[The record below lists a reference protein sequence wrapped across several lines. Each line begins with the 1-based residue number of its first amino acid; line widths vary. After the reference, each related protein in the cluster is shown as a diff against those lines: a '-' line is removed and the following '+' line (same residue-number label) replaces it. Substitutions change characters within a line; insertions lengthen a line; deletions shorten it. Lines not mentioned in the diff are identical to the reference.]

1 MPSSMQTTVNAIRSI
16 NKAPEL
22 SHCKYT
28 SKTQGWQRRIIQ
40 NVKLLDQARSVLM
53 QYNKLPETN
62 SSLQV
67 AVLMITL
74 ARS

>member
-1 MPSSMQTTVNAIRSI
+1 M
-16 NKAPEL
+16 
-22 SHCKYT
+22 
-28 SKTQGWQRRIIQ
+28 Q

-74 ARS
+74 AQFLTATVDICEHRSHNTAKRTSALAG

>member
-1 MPSSMQTTVNAIRSI
+1 MQ
-16 NKAPEL
+16 K
-22 SHCKYT
+22 
-28 SKTQGWQRRIIQ
+28 
-40 NVKLLDQARSVLM
+40 VKLLDRARSVLM

-74 ARS
+74 AQSLTATVDIRELRSHNTAKRTSALAG

>member
-1 MPSSMQTTVNAIRSI
+1 MQ
-16 NKAPEL
+16 K
-22 SHCKYT
+22 
-28 SKTQGWQRRIIQ
+28 
-40 NVKLLDQARSVLM
+40 VKLLDRARSVLM

-74 ARS
+74 ARFLTATWDICEHGSHNTAKRTSALAG